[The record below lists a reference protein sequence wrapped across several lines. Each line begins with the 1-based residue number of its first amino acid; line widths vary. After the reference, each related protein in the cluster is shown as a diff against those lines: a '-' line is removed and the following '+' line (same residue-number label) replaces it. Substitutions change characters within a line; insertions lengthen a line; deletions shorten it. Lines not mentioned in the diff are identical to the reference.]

1 MVSGSAG
8 RLSAAVS
15 GGAFV
20 AGIVPW
26 GYSIN
31 RVTSSASFR
40 PRCALI
46 RHENIF
52 VRSNCI
58 VLIGGRA
65 IRTRCLAAQP
75 GPQRP
80 HAFPAQQQT
89 SPPPH
94 HPPPPA
100 AHHTHP
106 HLHPP
111 HTPLV

>member
-58 VLIGGRA
+58 VLIGGWHIPPFGPPGERERPKA
-65 IRTRCLAAQP
+65 LVLSTPRQAA
-75 GPQRP
+75 R
-80 HAFPAQQQT
+80 QT
-89 SPPPH
+89 
-94 HPPPPA
+94 PPPPT
-100 AHHTHP
+100 HT
-106 HLHPP
+106 P
-111 HTPLV
+111 HTK

>member
-58 VLIGGRA
+58 VLIGGGDIPPPPRA
-65 IRTRCLAAQP
+65 GGGGGQKALALPPPRETTRP
-75 GPQRP
+75 TPHPPPRRP
-80 HAFPAQQQT
+80 HAKAPVFK
-89 SPPPH
+89 
-94 HPPPPA
+94 
-100 AHHTHP
+100 
-106 HLHPP
+106 
-111 HTPLV
+111 TPNH